1 MPFFLGQAN
10 FSQLVFGIFCGADF
24 CESHP
29 VHPVLHLGLSVSNC
43 SIPFNNGQTPKL
55 RDSRTPR
62 ESLGLK
68 APSSGPSVNELSE
81 NGPSKSGP
89 SENGPSGNWPNE
101 NGLGEMG

>member
-1 MPFFLGQAN
+1 MFFA
-10 FSQLVFGIFCGADF
+10 VPIFMSPIQSISSYIYG
-24 CESHP
+24 
-29 VHPVLHLGLSVSNC
+29 VSNC

-55 RDSRTPR
+55 RDSRTSR
-62 ESLGLK
+62 ESSGLK

-89 SENGPSGNWPNE
+89 SENGPSGNWPSE